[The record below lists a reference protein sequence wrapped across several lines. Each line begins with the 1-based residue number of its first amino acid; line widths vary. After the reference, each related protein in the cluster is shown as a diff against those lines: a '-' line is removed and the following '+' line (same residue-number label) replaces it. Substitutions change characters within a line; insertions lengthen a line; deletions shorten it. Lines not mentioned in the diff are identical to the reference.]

1 MEVQAFGR
9 VARIGQTK
17 ETYLAKIMA
26 TETIEVDMVNLQSV
40 KVEDIGMILKEKKG
54 TRRDI
59 TMSLLGGLLRLLR
72 LNMKMGKKTGGK
84 KK

>member
-17 ETYLAKIMA
+17 ETYLAKIVA
-26 TETIEVDMVNLQSV
+26 DNTIEVDMVNLQDV
-40 KVEDIGMILKEKKG
+40 KIEDIGKILQERMG
-54 TRRDI
+54 NGREI
-59 TMSLLGGLLRLLR
+59 TMNLLGGLLG
-72 LNMKMGKKTGGK
+72 LNMKTGKKTGGK